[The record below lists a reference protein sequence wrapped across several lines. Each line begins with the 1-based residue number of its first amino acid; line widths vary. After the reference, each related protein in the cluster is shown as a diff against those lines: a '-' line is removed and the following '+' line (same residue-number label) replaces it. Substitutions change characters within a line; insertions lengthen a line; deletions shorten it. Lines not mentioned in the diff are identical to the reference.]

1 MDRKPKTQRFSL
13 KERRPEDD
21 REPIICLHMD
31 QRSVGGQ
38 QSKNL
43 SSSAL

>member
-1 MDRKPKTQRFSL
+1 MDRKPKTWRFFL
-13 KERRPEDD
+13 KERRPEND

-31 QRSVGGQ
+31 QRPVGGQ

-43 SSSAL
+43 SSSGL